1 MSNKIKLLLFVI
13 CSVVV
18 AALSVILE
26 SAAMRFIAA
35 NPIIAVV
42 ILVAFPALLYAI
54 FYEKFDFCRSRFASV
69 FFHSMIWLVIIEL
82 SMLLLYLF
90 NDPAEEAKG
99 LLKLEDTLIVGL
111 CYWALWLFISLILI
125 AIKKTIL
132 RKTGRTESDRM
143 AKEIMQRNIE
153 SNFKEKNDV

>member
-1 MSNKIKLLLFVI
+1 MSNKKKLLLFVI
-13 CSVVV
+13 CSVAV
-18 AALSVILE
+18 AVINLLLAGFIIFLAL
-26 SAAMRFIAA
+26 
-35 NPIIAVV
+35 PAV
-42 ILVAFPALLYAI
+42 LYAL
-54 FYEKFDFCRSRFASV
+54 FYEKFDFCRSRFASM
-69 FFHSMIWLVIIEL
+69 FFHWMIWLGLIEL
-82 SMLLLYLF
+82 CMLFVYRF
-90 NDPAEEAKG
+90 NDPVEEAKG
-99 LLKLEDTLIVGL
+99 LLKLEDALLIGL

>member
-1 MSNKIKLLLFVI
+1 MIKTSNKIKLLLFVI

-90 NDPAEEAKG
+90 NDPVEEAKV
-99 LLKLEDTLIVGL
+99 LLKLEDALLIGL
-111 CYWALWLFISLILI
+111 CYWALWLFISVVLI
-125 AIKKTIL
+125 AIKKKL
-132 RKTGRTESDRM
+132 RKTRENAESEQMMR
-143 AKEIMQRNIE
+143 EIMQRN
-153 SNFKEKNDV
+153 KVR